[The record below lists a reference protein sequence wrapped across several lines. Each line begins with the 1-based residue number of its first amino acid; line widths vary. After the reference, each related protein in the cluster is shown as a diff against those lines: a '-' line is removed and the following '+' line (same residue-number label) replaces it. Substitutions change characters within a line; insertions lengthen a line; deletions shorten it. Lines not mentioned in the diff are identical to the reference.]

1 MENLKTNWKLSKKT
15 KNPRSQQEIGCEEI
29 ENILKTA
36 GFILFFSK
44 KVALSPAIIQN
55 FAGRRGN
62 KSVQPPKNGWTS
74 LQKATWKLVGE
85 IANFRRYSKEKSLWH
100 LFCHRLMEVT
110 TRFELVNEGF
120 ADLCLTTWPRHHI
133 SENWCLPI
141 STVFWSGR
149 RGSNSLP
156 PPWQGGALPDEL
168 RPQDVYSLRRIHKK
182 WCLRSES
189 NQWHGDFQSPALP
202 TELQRQMATRIRL
215 ELTTSSVTG

>member
-1 MENLKTNWKLSKKT
+1 MLFRKLATGKLKTFWK
-15 KNPRSQQEIGCEEI
+15 QQDSFC
-29 ENILKTA
+29 
-36 GFILFFSK
+36 FFSK
-44 KVALSPAIIQN
+44 KLPPPLPNSRNRQKS
-55 FAGRRGN
+55 GN
-62 KSVQPPKNGWTS
+62 QGGQTAPKWLDNTV
-74 LQKATWKLVGE
+74 KPCPKLVGE
-85 IANFRRYSKEKSLWH
+85 ITDFRRYNKEKRLGH
-100 LFCHRLMEVT
+100 LFHHSLMEVT

-141 STVFWSGR
+141 FTVFWSGR